1 MQLGEQMNAIKE
13 YFSFRKRE
21 YITLIAVFIIAVFF
35 TIMDRSYLSWDN
47 FLLVL
52 QQATIN
58 GTIAIGM
65 TFAIMVGGIDLSV
78 GATYGIV
85 VVAIAQMTAVMG
97 VNSVLALI
105 IGLLIGVCMGLING
119 FLVTKMNLQ
128 PFIATLG
135 TVSVFRGI
143 AYVVTDGIPISGV
156 PNSYRYIFTTKA
168 IGGIY
173 VYVLVFIALAI
184 IMGIVLGRTRMG
196 AYMYA
201 VGGNEEAAK
210 LSGLNTHR
218 IKICAYVICAFCAAV
233 AGSISLANLG
243 SGNPTAG
250 NGYEL
255 NAIAAC
261 AVGGSRMSGGK
272 GSILGTFFGALLLAA
287 LRVGMIILNVQEF
300 YQYIVTGIVIVLAAY
315 LEVFQV
321 IFESKKAV

>member
-1 MQLGEQMNAIKE
+1 
-13 YFSFRKRE
+13 
-21 YITLIAVFIIAVFF
+21 
-35 TIMDRSYLSWDN
+35 
-47 FLLVL
+47 
-52 QQATIN
+52 
-58 GTIAIGM
+58 
-65 TFAIMVGGIDLSV
+65 
-78 GATYGIV
+78 
-85 VVAIAQMTAVMG
+85 
-97 VNSVLALI
+97 
-105 IGLLIGVCMGLING
+105 
-119 FLVTKMNLQ
+119 
-128 PFIATLG
+128 
-135 TVSVFRGI
+135 
-143 AYVVTDGIPISGV
+143 
-156 PNSYRYIFTTKA
+156 
-168 IGGIY
+168 
-173 VYVLVFIALAI
+173 
-184 IMGIVLGRTRMG
+184 
-196 AYMYA
+196 MYA

-250 NGYEL
+250 SGYEL

-321 IFESKKAV
+321 IFESKKTA